1 MFDLYHF
8 TRVPDRA
15 CDLAVLGLVTP
26 EVQSDP
32 AFVKIFHAV
41 KALNTQARAL
51 LPRCKHLYGRRGRD
65 GGMAAWKQSLA
76 ELDRLSAEQDALSAT
91 AYPIV
96 RKYHPSLPEQPGEA
110 LALLREFHSLAKWS
124 NP

>member
-8 TRVPDRA
+8 TNRPD
-15 CDLAVLGLVTP
+15 VLGLVTP

-32 AFVKIFHAV
+32 EFVTIWQGV
-41 KALNTQARAL
+41 KALNTQSRAL
-51 LPRCKHLYGRRGRD
+51 LPRCKHLYGKRHRD

-76 ELDRLSAEQDALSAT
+76 DLDRLCAEQNALSAT

-96 RKYHPSLPEQPGEA
+96 RKHHPSLPEQPGEA